1 METMTPMDFMKFRSV
16 TYELLRIWDSA
27 LMPVIWRKPVQ
38 SGKVTPPPP
47 LPAEPTL
54 VRVYMGKKLTPLP
67 EPTALAH
74 ALIIRDIKIQ
84 RGS

>member
-1 METMTPMDFMKFRSV
+1 MNCCVSG
-16 TYELLRIWDSA
+16 IQHWDSNA
-27 LMPVIWRKPVQ
+27 RYMEKTCSEWK
-38 SGKVTPPPP
+38 GHPPPL

-54 VRVYMGKKLTPLP
+54 ARVYMGKKFTPLP